1 VEPWQRIA
9 AHPSHAVAS
18 LEVLKKAHELLHT
31 RWAGERLLCE
41 QYRSVAI
48 SNAAAAARHQQHAQQ
63 LQQQLGATEAELAA
77 ERGQAQ
83 QQQAAAEASAAAVQR
98 LSCENQ
104 HLNQQHQQLKE
115 RLGAMLQQSRL
126 DRAQL
131 EQQTAVL
138 GCRLQVADR
147 EVASLHQQLVVALR
161 QQQALQQQVHELQQ
175 EQRSLQAL
183 CREVRQMDDGLH
195 LSHANLQADL
205 AALQQQQQQQQV
217 EEVMQQAEALLT
229 AAGQER
235 DALLSRLQV
244 AEVAINT
251 LLAEMGAGEVV
262 GVGPKEQWVGKGAQ
276 GDVNSV
282 MLTLRR
288 PGAAASD
295 SASEL
300 VTVEAVVKNG
310 HPDALMELP
319 MNLLAVVRGAAAGV
333 QLCAR
338 LLKVDLTGPSQH
350 VQLYFERHT
359 ATLTD
364 LLANPVRATQPGS
377 SAVCAA
383 PWAHHV
389 PKTRPATADV
399 CWQHI

>member
-217 EEVMQQAEALLT
+217 EEVMQ
-229 AAGQER
+229 
-235 DALLSRLQV
+235 V